1 MLNTFSK
8 LPINN
13 FFYYLSLLLPI
24 AFVSG
29 PFLSDSILSLIAIY
43 GLFIFIF
50 NRSKLELEKFDKII
64 LFSLFFLSIYFVIRS
79 FFTNFI
85 FISLESSLFYFRY
98 PFFIIGF
105 LYLLKI
111 NQNLLIN
118 FSKIII
124 FLIFLF
130 FIDVFYEFLF
140 DMRVFGNNSPGK
152 NYGRY
157 SSFFGDELIM
167 GTFIYQVFIFGLIFL
182 LKIKNIFSK
191 VFIILYF
198 LSTLF
203 IIYFSGQR
211 VAFFNFTIMTFII
224 FLLPIFSF
232 KKKLITLILIVA
244 TLFSFT
250 YVNSESTDRMY
261 KSTIKQIF
269 DNKGNIRIFSELHEL
284 HYITGIKF
292 FIDNPLFGQG
302 PKSFRILC
310 DQNKFETILKKNYS
324 KDEKVINGC
333 STHPHQHHIQLLSE
347 TGIIGYLGFLIIFFT
362 ILFNIYSKRHSKNFI
377 NILIL
382 SLPFIITFIP
392 ITPSNNFFNNWH
404 NILYYLPIPLIMYCN
419 SIK

>member
-1 MLNTFSK
+1 MPNTFLK
-8 LPINN
+8 LTINN

-29 PFLSDSILSLIAIY
+29 PFFSDSILSLIAIY

-85 FISLESSLFYFRY
+85 LISLESSLFYFRY

-140 DMRVFGNNSPGK
+140 DKRVFGNNSPGK

-157 SSFFGDELIM
+157 SGFFGDELIM
-167 GTFIYQVFIFGLIFL
+167 GTFIYQVFVFGLIFL

-211 VAFFNFTIMTFII
+211 VAFFNFSIMTFII
-224 FLLPIFSF
+224 FLLPIFSM
-232 KKKLITLILIVA
+232 KNKLFTLIIFLA
-244 TLFSFT
+244 TLLSFI
-250 YVNSESTDRMY
+250 YINS
-261 KSTIKQIF
+261 KSTNRIYSSTINQIL
-269 DNKGNIRIFSELHEL
+269 DNNGNIRLFSEIHEL
-284 HYITGIKF
+284 HYITGIKLF
-292 FIDNPLFGQG
+292 LDNPLFGQG

-310 DQNKFETILKKNYS
+310 DQNKFQTILKK
-324 KDEKVINGC
+324 KLC
-333 STHPHQHHIQLLSE
+333 
-347 TGIIGYLGFLIIFFT
+347 
-362 ILFNIYSKRHSKNFI
+362 
-377 NILIL
+377 
-382 SLPFIITFIP
+382 
-392 ITPSNNFFNNWH
+392 
-404 NILYYLPIPLIMYCN
+404 
-419 SIK
+419 